1 MLRKSRTGALFAGI
15 LLAAVTFG
23 PSAAADASGQP
34 SGFLCGVSPAIDALL
49 GCSEPAA
56 PSASPAQ
63 EAAAAQEQLAAAPA
77 VERSATRATY
87 LPNVLI
93 VRFRAGVSYARG
105 SALLARRGARTQ
117 MVIAPLRVRVVS
129 VQASRRDSVLS
140 SLRSSRLVARADLDE
155 VLHVMG
161 TTVNDTFFGKQ
172 WGLRVAGFT
181 NAWQRTQGAHPVLVG
196 VVDTGVTASSPD
208 LAGLVRPGIDLVNGD
223 NDASDDNGHG
233 TAVAGVIAAHAN
245 NGIGGAGACWRCTIL
260 PIKVMGANGNGDLA
274 TVAAGIVKAADMG
287 AKVIDV
293 SLGGPGGLPELQ
305 QAAAYA
311 SSKGSLIVAAAGNS
325 GLAVPFYPAN
335 YPNVISVG
343 GSDQSD
349 RLYPWSEHGPWVRV
363 SAPGCNVAPLLHGG
377 YGEFCGTSSA
387 TPLVAALAGY
397 LRSVRPQAS
406 IPKLIGA
413 IEKTARRP
421 QAGVAFGRINAAA
434 ALKAL
439 GS

>member
-1 MLRKSRTGALFAGI
+1 MLRKSRIGACLAAAI
-15 LLAAVTFG
+15 LLG
-23 PSAAADASGQP
+23 GSAAAHADTSGQP
-34 SGFLCGVSPAIDALL
+34 SGFLCGLDPTVDALL
-49 GCSEPAA
+49 GCSQSA
-56 PSASPAQ
+56 PQAPASPADS
-63 EAAAAQEQLAAAPA
+63 AAAAQEQLAAAPA
-77 VERSATRATY
+77 VERSSTRATY

-93 VRFRAGVSYARG
+93 VRFGAGVSYSRG
-105 SALLARRGARTQ
+105 SGLLARLGARTQ
-117 MVIAPLRVRVVS
+117 MQIAPLRVRIVVVS
-129 VQASRRDSVLS
+129 PSRRDSVLS
-140 SLRSSRLVARADLDE
+140 ALRASPLVARADLDE
-155 VLHVMG
+155 VLRVMG
-161 TTVNDTFFGKQ
+161 STLNDTFFSQQ

-181 NAWQRTQGAHPVLVG
+181 NAWAHTQGTHPVVVG

-208 LAGLVRPGIDLVNGD
+208 LAGLVRPGVDLVNGD

-245 NGIGGAGACWRCTIL
+245 NAMGGAGACWRCSIL
-260 PIKVMGANGNGDLA
+260 PIKVMGANGSGDLA

-293 SLGGPGGLPELQ
+293 SLGGPTGEPALQ

-311 SSKGSLIVAAAGNS
+311 SSKGALIVAAAGNS
-325 GLAVPFYPAN
+325 GLPVPFYPAS

-349 RLYPWSEHGPWVRV
+349 RLYPWSEHGSWVRV

-397 LRSVRPQAS
+397 LLSVRPQAT
-406 IPKLIGA
+406 IPMLIAA

-421 QAGVAFGRINAAA
+421 QAGIAFGRINAAA
-434 ALKAL
+434 ALTAV
-439 GS
+439 GR